1 MQIKALNTVDHKNK
15 DVSLCE
21 AVECR
26 EEVVSFLTSKANIK
40 FLMYI
45 DSREEEGS

>member
-26 EEVVSFLTSKANIK
+26 EVVSFLTSKANIK